1 MLAKK
6 KLRFLTPGAAADV
19 GDDEGSRAAGNDDGG
34 GGGGGG
40 GSGSSIT
47 SGIVQ
52 LVSRVIRW

>member
-19 GDDEGSRAAGNDDGG
+19 GDDEGSRAAGNDDDDD
-34 GGGGGG
+34 GGGG

>member
-6 KLRFLTPGAAADV
+6 KLRFLTPG
-19 GDDEGSRAAGNDDGG
+19 DDDGSRAAGSDD
-34 GGGGGG
+34 GGGGG